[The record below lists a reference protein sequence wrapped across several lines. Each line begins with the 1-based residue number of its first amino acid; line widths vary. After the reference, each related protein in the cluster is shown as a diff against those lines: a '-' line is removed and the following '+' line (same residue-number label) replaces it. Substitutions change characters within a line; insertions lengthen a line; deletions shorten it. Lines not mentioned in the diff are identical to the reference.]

1 MQAARIAEFIKAEQF
16 RNIAT
21 RLRKD
26 STRIK
31 KIEREGEKKNSISL
45 K

>member
-1 MQAARIAEFIKAEQF
+1 MQAARIAKFIKAEQF
-16 RNIAT
+16 RNITT

-31 KIEREGEKKNSISL
+31 KIEREGEKKTQL
-45 K
+45 A

>member
-1 MQAARIAEFIKAEQF
+1 MQAARIAKFIKAEQF
-16 RNIAT
+16 RNITT

-31 KIEREGEKKNSISL
+31 KLKEKEKKKTQL
-45 K
+45 A